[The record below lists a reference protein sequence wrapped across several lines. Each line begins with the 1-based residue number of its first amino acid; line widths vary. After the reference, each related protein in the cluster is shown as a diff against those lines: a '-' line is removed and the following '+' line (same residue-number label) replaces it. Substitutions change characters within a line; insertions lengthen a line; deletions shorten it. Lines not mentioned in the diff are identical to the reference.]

1 MAKHMAGKNQ
11 RPYSAEDRARRA
23 AKADPRSAASE
34 LTPETLYAKQ
44 SSQSEKRVPSS
55 IENLHFTPKSPKN
68 GPEGFEETRE
78 YPVPAAPQQE
88 APRSERPAPA
98 PAPRPEPYEDEDD
111 YEEYEEYEEGYDEKP
126 RRKRS
131 PVVPIVIVM
140 IVSAIGI
147 LGYIAYSLGAFGKF
161 LPAAATPTPEP
172 TPEAAATAEPTP
184 TPTAEPTATPEP
196 TPPPIYDDGTEGY
209 MSSGILI
216 YNNKGF
222 EMFYGSD
229 SMATAYAETLKL
241 ARATGL
247 PVIADI
253 KRGDIAKTAEMY
265 AMGHFTGDFEVFPT
279 FVTLAPYMGLDS
291 ISPYLPYAEKAGQG
305 PVRAL
310 PHLQRRCQGL

>member
-55 IENLHFTPKSPKN
+55 IENLHFTPKPPKN

-78 YPVPAAPQQE
+78 YPAPAAPQQE

-140 IVSAIGI
+140 IVLAIGI
-147 LGYIAYSLGAFGKF
+147 LGYIAYSHRRADRHAGADT
-161 LPAAATPTPEP
+161 AA
-172 TPEAAATAEPTP
+172 
-184 TPTAEPTATPEP
+184 
-196 TPPPIYDDGTEGY
+196 D
-209 MSSGILI
+209 L
-216 YNNKGF
+216 
-222 EMFYGSD
+222 
-229 SMATAYAETLKL
+229 
-241 ARATGL
+241 
-247 PVIADI
+247 
-253 KRGDIAKTAEMY
+253 
-265 AMGHFTGDFEVFPT
+265 
-279 FVTLAPYMGLDS
+279 
-291 ISPYLPYAEKAGQG
+291 
-305 PVRAL
+305 
-310 PHLQRRCQGL
+310 

>member
-23 AKADPRSAASE
+23 AKADPRSTASE

-55 IENLHFTPKSPKN
+55 IENLHFTPKPPKS

-140 IVSAIGI
+140 IVLA
-147 LGYIAYSLGAFGKF
+147 LSL
-161 LPAAATPTPEP
+161 
-172 TPEAAATAEPTP
+172 
-184 TPTAEPTATPEP
+184 
-196 TPPPIYDDGTEGY
+196 IH
-209 MSSGILI
+209 I
-216 YNNKGF
+216 
-222 EMFYGSD
+222 
-229 SMATAYAETLKL
+229 
-241 ARATGL
+241 
-247 PVIADI
+247 
-253 KRGDIAKTAEMY
+253 
-265 AMGHFTGDFEVFPT
+265 
-279 FVTLAPYMGLDS
+279 
-291 ISPYLPYAEKAGQG
+291 
-305 PVRAL
+305 
-310 PHLQRRCQGL
+310 

>member
-55 IENLHFTPKSPKN
+55 IENLHFTPKPPKN

-88 APRSERPAPA
+88 VPRSERPAPA

-126 RRKRS
+126 RQKRS

-140 IVSAIGI
+140 IVLAIGI
-147 LGYIAYSLGAFGKF
+147 LGYIAYSLGAFGK
-161 LPAAATPTPEP
+161 L
-172 TPEAAATAEPTP
+172 
-184 TPTAEPTATPEP
+184 
-196 TPPPIYDDGTEGY
+196 
-209 MSSGILI
+209 
-216 YNNKGF
+216 
-222 EMFYGSD
+222 
-229 SMATAYAETLKL
+229 
-241 ARATGL
+241 
-247 PVIADI
+247 
-253 KRGDIAKTAEMY
+253 
-265 AMGHFTGDFEVFPT
+265 
-279 FVTLAPYMGLDS
+279 
-291 ISPYLPYAEKAGQG
+291 
-305 PVRAL
+305 
-310 PHLQRRCQGL
+310 